1 MGTDMPDNVQ
11 ERFRYWRQEIAG
23 VSQAQLCEEVNRHL
37 PTESE
42 VAVTTICNY
51 ERATEP
57 RVSFLDALKKAYP
70 DLNLSWLISGS
81 GEPRLSDEQAA
92 ERLRSVVTSL
102 GAVARARVEDDG
114 RFGRLPLPA
123 RDALV
128 AFFSDVRLSGPPYMD
143 FNAITLPSYAPT
155 PEAERAWEKFI
166 EHVEEIFYAPF
177 QATDHFVSLE
187 WLSDEQLTNYTL
199 TFIMALRPL
208 VGSLRRRAGL
218 VKLATS
224 EGKK

>member
-1 MGTDMPDNVQ
+1 MGIDTPDNVQ
-11 ERFRYWRQEIAG
+11 ERFKYWRQEIAR

-42 VAVTTICNY
+42 VAVTTISNY

-70 DLNLSWLISGS
+70 DLNLGWLISGS
-81 GEPRLSDEQAA
+81 GEPQLSDEQAA
-92 ERLRSVVTSL
+92 ERLRNAVISL
-102 GAVARARVEDDG
+102 GDVAKARVEDDG

-143 FNAITLPSYAPT
+143 FNAMTLPSYAPA
-155 PEAERAWEKFI
+155 PEEETAWEEFTK
-166 EHVEEIFYAPF
+166 HVEEIFFTPF
-177 QATDHFVSLE
+177 QAADHFVPLE
-187 WLSDEQLTNYTL
+187 RLSDEQLTNYTFTL
-199 TFIMALRPL
+199 ILALRPL
-208 VGSLRRRAGL
+208 VRSLRVRAGL
-218 VKLATS
+218 VKLGRGD
-224 EGKK
+224 ERR